1 MNTEP
6 LSSDI
11 HTRLTL
17 TSTELKERGVQ
28 GMGFSSAPGVC
39 SLQQRAEDIATAL
52 EAYLDGRFRPLE
64 PSVEAA
70 AQEPQGDFYAEPRA
84 LLEHTRKTLSAA
96 RETHSLSTEAL
107 LRLMRGTR
115 PEARP
120 LTYQD

>member
-17 TSTELKERGVQ
+17 ITADLKERGVQ
-28 GMGFSSAPGVC
+28 SVGFSSAPGAC

-52 EAYLDGRFRPLE
+52 ETYLAGRFHPLE
-64 PSVEAA
+64 PSAEAA
-70 AQEPQGDFYAEPRA
+70 AQEPQSDFYAEPRA

-96 RETHSLSTEAL
+96 RDTHSLSTEAL
-107 LRLMRGTR
+107 LCLMHGTR
-115 PEARP
+115 PGARP
-120 LTYQD
+120 ITCQD